1 VSVSDAPYV
10 FVVDDDPSV
19 RSSLWRL
26 LVSDGLRVA
35 TFGSARE
42 FLEDPRVGQPGCIV
56 IDLLMPGTSG
66 LQLQAELKRR
76 GLDQPVIFLTGHGD
90 VTASVQAM
98 KGGAMDF
105 LQKPAPPDILIA
117 SVRAALA
124 REQETRERRARAATA
139 RSRLDT
145 LSPRERQVYELIVR
159 GMLNKQVAHAL
170 GITEKT
176 VKIHRGRVMQKMQ
189 TRSLAELVR
198 TSQHLE
204 R

>member
-1 VSVSDAPYV
+1 MSDAPYV

-19 RSSLWRL
+19 RSGLWRL

-42 FLEDPRVGQPGCIV
+42 FLEDPRNTQPGCIL
-56 IDLLMPGTSG
+56 IDLRMPGTSG

-98 KGGAMDF
+98 KAGAMDF
-105 LQKPAPPDILIA
+105 LQKPASPDVLIA
-117 SVRAALA
+117 TVRAALA
-124 REQETRERRARAATA
+124 RERDTRERRARVATA

-145 LSPRERQVYELIVR
+145 LSTRERQVCELIVR
-159 GMLNKQVAHAL
+159 GLLNKQVADAL
-170 GITEKT
+170 GITLKT
-176 VKIHRGRVMQKMQ
+176 VKVHRGRVMQKMHA
-189 TRSLAELVR
+189 RSLAELVG
-198 TSQHLE
+198 TWQHLE

>member
-1 VSVSDAPYV
+1 MSDAPYV

-19 RSSLWRL
+19 RSGLWRL

-42 FLEDPRVGQPGCIV
+42 FLEDPRAAQPGCLV
-56 IDLLMPGTSG
+56 IDLRMPGTSG

-76 GLDQPVIFLTGHGD
+76 GLEQPVIFLTGHGD
-90 VTASVQAM
+90 VTSSVQAM
-98 KGGAMDF
+98 KAGAMDF
-105 LQKPAPPDILIA
+105 LQKPAPPDVLIA
-117 SVRAALA
+117 TVRAALA
-124 REQETRERRARAATA
+124 RERETRERRARAATT

-145 LSPRERQVYELIVR
+145 LSARERQVYELIVR

-170 GITEKT
+170 GITLKT
-176 VKIHRGRVMQKMQ
+176 VKVHRGRVMHKMHA
-189 TRSLAELVR
+189 RSLAELVG
-198 TSQHLE
+198 TSQHLD

>member
-1 VSVSDAPYV
+1 VSDSPYV

-19 RSSLWRL
+19 RSGLWRL
-26 LVSDGLRVA
+26 LVSHGLRVA

-42 FLEDPRVGQPGCIV
+42 FLDDPRAGHPGCIV
-56 IDLLMPGTSG
+56 IDLRMPGTSG

-76 GLDQPVIFLTGHGD
+76 GLEQPVIFLTGHGD

-98 KGGAMDF
+98 KAGAMDF
-105 LQKPAPPDILIA
+105 LEKPAPPDVLIA
-117 SVRAALA
+117 TVRAALA
-124 REQETRERRARAATA
+124 CERETRERRTRAATA

-176 VKIHRGRVMQKMQ
+176 VKVHRGRVMQKMQ

-204 R
+204 RL